1 MYFMIKKII
10 LLFAIIGSFV
20 FAEGF
25 GQAKQQIF
33 LKPEDAFKV
42 NVQKND
48 TGLKVNIILGRDIY
62 IYQDSIKISISKPE
76 LKTLDITLS
85 EPTLFHGQKIYENS
99 LSLDISKSMLKDV
112 IEDEY
117 EINVA
122 FEGCSKD
129 GVCYA
134 PVSKNFIFGS
144 ENSGFFS
151 KLSNLISTT
160 NMDDIDK
167 AIATESSGFV
177 LLLFFIVGL
186 LLALTPCIFPM
197 IPILSAIIVSQS
209 SEYKPSPSK
218 AFFISL
224 IYVIAMSLTYSVVG
238 VVAGLLGFDMQT
250 AMQNPLVLILF
261 ALIFVALAFS
271 LFGFYEI
278 GLPARWQ
285 TKLSNISD
293 SAGSKGGIA
302 GTAIMGV
309 LSALIVGPCVAPALG
324 GAIIFISQSGNAMLG
339 GAALFVMSFGM
350 GIPLLLVGIGAGKW
364 MPKPGGWM
372 TLVSRFFGI
381 AMLALAIMMIS
392 RIITPAVTMTL
403 SSALALFTVYG
414 IYKNRDSFK
423 NIIMK
428 ILVSII
434 STILIILSVVWI
446 FGAFTGGVSTL
457 SPLKKECSN
466 SDSSAQILSDMP
478 IISQS
483 EDCVSHGKKGYSV
496 SKLLSEVKAS
506 DKPVIVDFTK
516 EACAA
521 CKELDVVTFAN
532 PKVKEAFKEYTFI
545 QVDLT
550 DNTQQ
555 DQEMLEHFGMFG
567 TPNILFFDKNGELM
581 KDKMITGFIS
591 PDNLIQH
598 LKSIK

>member
-76 LKTLDITLS
+76 AKTLDIILP
-85 EPTLFHGQKIYENS
+85 EPTLFHGQKIYEDS
-99 LSLDISKSMLKDV
+99 LSLDISKSALRDV
-112 IEDEY
+112 IKDEY

-134 PVSKNFIFGS
+134 PASKNFTFGS

-160 NMDDIDK
+160 NMGDIDK

-177 LLLFFIVGL
+177 LLLFFVVGL

-197 IPILSAIIVSQS
+197 IPILSAIIISQS
-209 SEYKPSPSK
+209 SESKPSPSK

-224 IYVIAMSLTYSVVG
+224 IYVIAMSLTYSIVG

-261 ALIFVALAFS
+261 AFMFVVLALS

-278 GLPARWQ
+278 GLPTRWQ

-293 SAGSKGGIA
+293 NAGSKGGIL

-392 RIITPAVTMTL
+392 RIITPVVTMFL
-403 SSALALFTVYG
+403 SSGLAIFTVYG

-428 ILVSII
+428 ILASVISI
-434 STILIILSVVWI
+434 ILIILSAVWI

-457 SPLKKECSN
+457 SPLKQECSN
-466 SDSSAQILSDMP
+466 NDSSAQILFDTK
-478 IISQS
+478 ISQP

-506 DKPVIVDFTK
+506 KKPVIVDFTK

-532 PKVKEAFKEYTFI
+532 PKVKEVFKEYTFI

>member
-76 LKTLDITLS
+76 VKTLDIILP
-85 EPTLFHGQKIYENS
+85 EPTLFHGQKIYEDS
-99 LSLDISKSMLKDV
+99 LSLDISKSLLRDV
-112 IEDEY
+112 IKDEY

-134 PVSKNFIFGS
+134 PASKKFTFGS

-160 NMDDIDK
+160 NMGDIDK

-177 LLLFFIVGL
+177 LLLFFVVGL

-197 IPILSAIIVSQS
+197 IPILSAIIISQS
-209 SEYKPSPSK
+209 SESKPSPSK

-224 IYVIAMSLTYSVVG
+224 IYVIAMSLTYSIVG

-250 AMQNPLVLILF
+250 AMQNPFVLILF
-261 ALIFVALAFS
+261 AFMFVILALS

-293 SAGSKGGIA
+293 NAGSKGGII
-302 GTAIMGV
+302 GTTIMGV

-392 RIITPAVTMTL
+392 RIITPAETMFL
-403 SSALALFTVYG
+403 SSALAIFTIYG
-414 IYKNRDSFK
+414 IYKNRDSFR

-428 ILVSII
+428 ILASII
-434 STILIILSVVWI
+434 SIILIILSVVWI
-446 FGAFTGGVSTL
+446 FGVFTGGVSTL
-457 SPLKKECSN
+457 SPLKQECSN
-466 SDSSAQILSDMP
+466 SDSLTQILSDTQ
-478 IISQS
+478 ISQS

-506 DKPVIVDFTK
+506 KKPVIVDFTK

-532 PKVKEAFKEYTFI
+532 PKVKEIFKEYTFI